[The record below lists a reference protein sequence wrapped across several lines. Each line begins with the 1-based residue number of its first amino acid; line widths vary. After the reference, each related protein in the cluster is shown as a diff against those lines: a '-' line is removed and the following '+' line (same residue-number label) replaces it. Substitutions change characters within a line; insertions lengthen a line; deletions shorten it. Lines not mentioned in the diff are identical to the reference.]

1 MWIMGGISPDLLHG
15 SKGLDHGYAH
25 RVRKTSKKDMKM
37 SHVDEPALQHSQM
50 QARIRRGGSKEDIRL
65 VK

>member
-37 SHVDEPALQHSQM
+37 SHVDEPALQHSQ
-50 QARIRRGGSKEDIRL
+50 RRGGSKEDIRL